1 MNEAMDLRAARL
13 AIVDLETTGT
23 RPAVDRVTEI
33 GVVEVERFEVV
44 SEWSTL
50 VNPGVGLPSEI
61 QALTGI
67 THEMLAQAPRFGEL
81 APELHERLAGRIFV
95 AHNARF
101 DYGFLRREF
110 DRAGIR
116 FHARALCGVKL
127 ARRLYPRE
135 RGHDLDSL
143 IARHGIACE
152 ARHRALPD
160 AQALWQFLQ
169 LAAEEHGGEVL
180 AVAARQVAKEPAMP
194 PQLDRSAIDAVP
206 EAPGVYTLYGESG
219 PPLYIGKSR
228 TMRSRVLQHF
238 YSSATWLQAVR
249 RIEWQRTVGELGAL
263 LTEARLV
270 KQLAPLYNRQL
281 RRPEALCGLAFD
293 GKRLRLAA
301 AAEIGADRL
310 PFLYGVFRTRAAA
323 RAALRTL
330 ADEHALCLQTLG
342 FDLKRRGHCLRH
354 QLGRCAGVCA
364 GKESIH
370 AHHARL
376 AAALATLR
384 TPPWPYAGPVAIV
397 ESDPAR
403 DATEVHAV
411 DRWCYLGAARCEPEV
426 AELLEERPRFDY
438 DHYRILARY
447 LGKGAA
453 RVLPLARC
461 TASS

>member
-1 MNEAMDLRAARL
+1 MDLLQAPL

-23 RPAVDRVTEI
+23 RPATDRVTEI
-33 GVVEVERFEVV
+33 GVLEIERFEVV

-50 VNPGVGLPSEI
+50 VNPGVRVPSEI

-67 THEMLAQAPRFGEL
+67 NHEMLVQAPRFADL
-81 APELHERLAGRIFV
+81 AQELHERLAGRVFI

-110 DRAGIR
+110 DRAGIK
-116 FHARALCGVKL
+116 FHARAVCSVKL

-160 AQALWQFLQ
+160 AQALWEFLRI
-169 LAAEEHGGEVL
+169 AAGEHGDDVL
-180 AVAARQVAKEPAMP
+180 SVAARQVAKEPALP
-194 PQLDRSAIDAVP
+194 PELDRAAIDAVP
-206 EAPGVYTLYGESG
+206 EAPGVYILYAESG

-238 YSSATWLQAVR
+238 YSNAPWIRAVR
-249 RIEWQRTVGELGAL
+249 RVDWQRTVGELGAL
-263 LTEARLV
+263 LAEARRV
-270 KQLAPLYNRQL
+270 KQLAPLHNRQL
-281 RRPEALCGLAFD
+281 RRPEALCGFVFD

-301 AAEIGADRL
+301 AAEIDAETL
-310 PFLYGVFRTRAAA
+310 PFLYGVFRTRRNALQ
-323 RAALRTL
+323 ALRAL

-342 FDLKRRGHCLRH
+342 FDAKRQGACFR
-354 QLGRCAGVCA
+354 QQIGRCAGVCA
-364 GKESIH
+364 SRESIH
-370 AHHARL
+370 NHHGRL
-376 AAALATLR
+376 AAALANLKA
-384 TPPWPYAGPVAIV
+384 PAWPYPGPIGIV
-397 ESDPAR
+397 ETDAAR

-411 DRWCYLGAARCEPEV
+411 DRWCYLGAARCEPEMSD
-426 AELLEERPRFDY
+426 LLDERPRFDY
-438 DHYRILARY
+438 DHYRILSRH
-447 LGKGAA
+447 LSKPGAH
-453 RVLPLARC
+453 VVPLPRC